1 LRWAALG
8 LLASVVLVCCA
19 FPTIRLGVGGFIG
32 GGESQRTFDLDRD
45 VALVPGLLPRSLV
58 VVIPALA
65 LLGTAI
71 AGLRLGSLR
80 PVALAAFAAG
90 VALAV
95 AVYRVET
102 HLTFIEPGAV
112 IGCDHPCTGFALG
125 PGVQDVR
132 RRLLQSP
139 PGHRPGFEL
148 TGGRYGYRA
157 HPHPAWWPLLGA
169 SIALGLVGGYALA
182 RLTLN
187 PWPAIGVVVV
197 AAFAVLVW
205 LFLRALGE
213 SGST

>member
-1 LRWAALG
+1 MRWAALG
-8 LLASVVLVCCA
+8 LLAAVVLVCCA
-19 FPTIRLGVGGFIG
+19 FPTIRLGVGGFI
-32 GGESQRTFDLDRD
+32 
-45 VALVPGLLPRSLV
+45 V
-58 VVIPALA
+58 
-65 LLGTAI
+65 
-71 AGLRLGSLR
+71 GSLR

-90 VALAV
+90 VALAI

-112 IGCDHPCTGFALG
+112 IGCDHPCTGFALV
-125 PGVQDVR
+125 PAVQDVR

-157 HPHPAWWPLLGA
+157 HPRAAWWPLLGS
-169 SIALGLVGGYALA
+169 SIALGLIGGYALA

>member
-8 LLASVVLVCCA
+8 LLATVVLVCCA
-19 FPTIRLGVGGFIG
+19 LPTIRLGVGGFIG
-32 GGESQRTFDLDRD
+32 GGESQRAFDLDRD
-45 VALVPGLLPRSLV
+45 VALVPGLL
-58 VVIPALA
+58 
-65 LLGTAI
+65 
-71 AGLRLGSLR
+71 
-80 PVALAAFAAG
+80 LAAFAAG
-90 VALAV
+90 VALAI
-95 AVYRVET
+95 AVYSVET

-112 IGCDHPCTGFALG
+112 IGCDHSCTGLVLG
-125 PGVQDVR
+125 PGVHDVR
-132 RRLLQSP
+132 QRLLQSP
-139 PGHRPGFEL
+139 PGRHPGFEL

-157 HPHPAWWPLLGA
+157 HPPAWWPLLGA

>member
-1 LRWAALG
+1 MRPSATRNLIATGPVPGGRPGSARLGRGDLRGRRLTRARRRPRACALPDRGRRGARLSLRAGEALRWAALG
-8 LLASVVLVCCA
+8 LLAAVVLVCCA

-90 VALAV
+90 VALAI

-102 HLTFIEPGAV
+102 HLTFIEHGAV
-112 IGCDHPCTGFALG
+112 IGCDHPCTGFALVPAVKTSG
-125 PGVQDVR
+125 GACCNR
-132 RRLLQSP
+132 
-139 PGHRPGFEL
+139 HRD
-148 TGGRYGYRA
+148 TV
-157 HPHPAWWPLLGA
+157 PA
-169 SIALGLVGGYALA
+169 S
-182 RLTLN
+182 
-187 PWPAIGVVVV
+187 
-197 AAFAVLVW
+197 
-205 LFLRALGE
+205 
-213 SGST
+213 S